1 MNSFEVKP
9 VISTHMRIP
18 GYCLC
23 VGLVNEL
30 DSLVRIFCLMWGK
43 CCLHYMIN
51 IDGKTAFA
59 LLYFSFFCPFSS
71 SNGIIAAAVAV
82 YFCHD
87 AVQAAAVLDCSIIVA
102 QET

>member
-1 MNSFEVKP
+1 
-9 VISTHMRIP
+9 
-18 GYCLC
+18 
-23 VGLVNEL
+23 
-30 DSLVRIFCLMWGK
+30 
-43 CCLHYMIN
+43 MIN